1 MNVPGV
7 WNCLESDG
15 MTLHTAV
22 VEGEGILQFR
32 TRQLPQVSSAVEP
45 SHPLSFALQELSSY
59 SIEFSRFVPDSA
71 FSPDCSRSAV
81 IDYDTRVVTIA
92 DTANG
97 KQLLQLKLAEGTPSV
112 FAFGGPSFSPDGT
125 RFAAPG
131 PENTA
136 RVYDLTNGGQE
147 LLTLQGHSDQ
157 LYFTSFSPD
166 GKQLA
171 TTGFDQTV
179 RLWDAETGQELRT
192 FSGHTG
198 PTTGVIFNPEGTRLA
213 AGSYD
218 GTLKVW
224 DLETGEEL
232 YTLSGPGASV
242 WGIAFS
248 PDGKLIATG
257 SNDLT
262 LRLWDAMT
270 GEELL
275 TLPIPDPSFQLF
287 FTPDQTRLVVQTLS
301 ETHVYLTQVEDL
313 LALAKS
319 RVSRALTTE
328 ECQTY
333 LHVEACP
340 TP

>member
-1 MNVPGV
+1 
-7 WNCLESDG
+7 
-15 MTLHTAV
+15 
-22 VEGEGILQFR
+22 
-32 TRQLPQVSSAVEP
+32 
-45 SHPLSFALQELSSY
+45 
-59 SIEFSRFVPDSA
+59 
-71 FSPDCSRSAV
+71 
-81 IDYDTRVVTIA
+81 
-92 DTANG
+92 
-97 KQLLQLKLAEGTPSV
+97 
-112 FAFGGPSFSPDGT
+112 
-125 RFAAPG
+125 
-131 PENTA
+131 
-136 RVYDLTNGGQE
+136 
-147 LLTLQGHSDQ
+147 LTLQGHSAQ
-157 LYFTSFSPD
+157 IFHTNFSPD

-171 TTGFDQTV
+171 TTSEDQTI

-213 AGSYD
+213 TGSFD
-218 GTLKVW
+218 GTAKIW
-224 DLETGEEL
+224 DLETGQEL
-232 YTLSGPGASV
+232 YTLSGPSASV

-275 TLPIPDPSFQLF
+275 TLPIPDLSFQLF

-301 ETHVYLTQVEDL
+301 ETHVYLPQVEDL

-319 RVSRALTTE
+319 RVSRTLTTE
-328 ECQTY
+328 ECQRY